1 MLPAPS
7 AAAGGGISP
16 FAGLDMAHLLARR
29 AAERPDHPLLVWE
42 PEQGPARRWTYAA
55 FADEVARL
63 AGGLAA
69 RGVGPGDRVLVH
81 LENCPE
87 TLIARFACAWLGAVC
102 VATNPMAAGPELAG
116 LAETA
121 APRAAITQ
129 PRLAGLVAAHVPD
142 LDWIAVTSTD
152 AGQEPA
158 LADRPTADSL
168 FETLHGEP
176 LPTRWPNPDRPALI
190 LFTTGTTARA
200 KAVLWTHE
208 NLLWGACIGAQQQG
222 FQGSDVTLLFLPLF
236 HVVGFSWT
244 FLPALWRGGTV
255 VLQPRY
261 SASRFWP
268 LAAAHRAT
276 VAAHVPFTIGA
287 LKAQDMPA
295 RHDFRMWITNRQM
308 PQEQARYGV
317 ENFSSAWGMT
327 EMVSQ
332 PVIGNADCGALAPDV
347 IGRASPAYAVR
358 VVDGQ
363 GRDVAA
369 GEAGELLVGGVRGR
383 SIFSEYFGDAA
394 ATEAAFDEHGY
405 FRTGDRVHREADGAI
420 TFVDRIKDVIKVG
433 GEGVAAGEIEAVVA
447 AVPGVREVA
456 VVAGPDALRGEVPV
470 AFVVRAAG
478 DDDGLAPAIEAAC
491 RQSLARF
498 KVPQRVVFIDA
509 LPKVGFG
516 KIAKAALREM
526 ARRLTEH
533 AA

>member
-1 MLPAPS
+1 MLPASSS
-7 AAAGGGISP
+7 AASGGISP
-16 FAGLDMAHLLARR
+16 FAGFDMARLLARR
-29 AAERPDHPLLVWE
+29 AAERPDHPLLVWV
-42 PEQGPARRWTYAA
+42 PEAGPQRNWTYAA
-55 FADEVARL
+55 FAHDVARL

-69 RGVGPGDRVLVH
+69 RGVKPGDRVLVH

-87 TLIARFACAWLGAVC
+87 TLIVRFACAWLGAVC
-102 VATNPMAAGPELAG
+102 VVTNPMAAGPELAG

-129 PRLAGLVAAHVPD
+129 PRLAGLVASHVPD
-142 LDWIAVTSTD
+142 LDWIAVTATD

-158 LADRPTADSL
+158 LADRPQAAIL
-168 FETLHGEP
+168 FETLYGEP
-176 LPTRWPNPDRPALI
+176 LPARAPDPHLPALI

-222 FQGSDVTLLFLPLF
+222 FRDSDVTLLFLPLF

-268 LAAAHRAT
+268 LATAQRAT

-308 PQEQARYGV
+308 PDEQARYGV
-317 ENFSSAWGMT
+317 ENVSSAWGMT
-327 EMVSQ
+327 EMVAQ
-332 PVIGNADCGALAPDV
+332 PVIGNADCGVLGPDA
-347 IGRASPAYAVR
+347 IGRASPAYALR
-358 VVDGQ
+358 IVDGQ
-363 GRDVAA
+363 GGDVAP

-383 SIFSEYFGDAA
+383 SIFSEYFGDSA
-394 ATEAAFDEHGY
+394 ATEAAFDERGY
-405 FRTGDRVHREADGAI
+405 FRTGDRVSRDADGAI

-456 VVAGPDALRGEVPV
+456 VVAGPDPLRGEVPV
-470 AFVVRAAG
+470 AFVVRADGA
-478 DDDGLAPAIEAAC
+478 DDLEQAIETAC

-498 KVPQRVVFIDA
+498 KVPQRIVFVAA

-526 ARRLTEH
+526 AKQPEP